1 MSSLLFVMKEYKI
14 KVYINH
20 YFAAI
25 ENPGFTMNIEEYNEK
40 DRRKSDNADTYN
52 GQICAIS
59 NCRGGYSRYSNAM
72 TASSKNGSAI
82 AQ

>member
-40 DRRKSDNADTYN
+40 DRRKSDNADT
-52 GQICAIS
+52 
-59 NCRGGYSRYSNAM
+59 
-72 TASSKNGSAI
+72 
-82 AQ
+82 